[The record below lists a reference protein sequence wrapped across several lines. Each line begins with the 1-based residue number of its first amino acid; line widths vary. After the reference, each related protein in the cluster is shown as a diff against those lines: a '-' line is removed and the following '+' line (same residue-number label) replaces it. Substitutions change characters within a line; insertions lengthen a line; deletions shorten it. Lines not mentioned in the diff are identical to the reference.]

1 MGRTK
6 RFRRRKQVSVI
17 FESNE
22 HDNIRLVAASQRLTM
37 SEYIR
42 DLVMNV
48 LWGKSA
54 EEAPPGPPQPPGTAE

>member
-1 MGRTK
+1 MGRPK
-6 RFRRRKQVSVI
+6 RFRQRKQISVI

-22 HDNIRLVAASQRLTM
+22 HDNLRIVAASQRLSV

-48 LWGKSA
+48 LWGNTE
-54 EEAPPGPPQPPGTAE
+54 EEAPPDQQTPDQEE

>member
-1 MGRTK
+1 MGRPK
-6 RFRRRKQVSVI
+6 RFRQRKQISVI

-22 HDNIRLVAASQRLTM
+22 HDNLRIVAASQRLSV

-48 LWGKSA
+48 LWGNL
-54 EEAPPGPPQPPGTAE
+54 EEKAPPDQQTRDQEE

>member
-1 MGRTK
+1 MGRPK
-6 RFRRRKQVSVI
+6 RFRQRKQISVI

-22 HDNIRLVAASQRLTM
+22 HDNLRIVAASQRLSV

-48 LWGKSA
+48 LWGNS
-54 EEAPPGPPQPPGTAE
+54 EEETPPEQQTRDQEE